1 MAIEE
6 ATSNRRPIVSD
17 PHNVHF
23 AFVDWIIAGGVFE
36 NVLHLTLGTVDY
48 SSRPVAGDTPQ
59 VTVASQLRMSRDFA
73 MRLHAALGEMIKD
86 SPPGTSGGPFN

>member
-6 ATSNRRPIVSD
+6 VTSPKRPIVSD
-17 PHNVHF
+17 PHNVSF

-48 SSRPVAGDTPQ
+48 SSRPLAGDAAR

-86 SPPGTSGGPFN
+86 SAPEKIGGSFN